1 MSKMIRHFAIAGLA
15 LTAAACSAGS
25 ETPQAEATSETVKT
39 TKVSAQK
46 TNVKQPLTEAIDHVW
61 AGHRVFF
68 DFVEQDAHQMIAYYD
83 AARQMSVAVRKM
95 RDVNGGPWS
104 YHKVP
109 SWLGWDAHNRV
120 EVAFDENGGIHLIG
134 NLHANKLVYFRSTS
148 PYDPRTLEPISVM
161 VDPAVEQKMTYPE
174 FFKGPDESLHF
185 KYRDGSS
192 GNGRWFYSKWDAL
205 QNSWSHLHKT
215 VLLDGEDIRGVY
227 PLGPVTG
234 PDGYAHMAFTWR
246 ETPIASSNH
255 DLSYA
260 RSRDLVNWETY
271 DGNPIPLPIKLA
283 TGEVIDP
290 IPEHGGLLNGRHPIG
305 FDSQNRPLVT
315 YQKYDENNLSQVYIA
330 RRDAEGW
337 RVKRVSSW
345 TDLRV
350 DLDKSGALDLP
361 LLNNAPAYLNEDG
374 NIVVPATLRG
384 LLWEWTLNPSDLSVI
399 SSTTIEQ
406 ALPTA
411 ITDYDLDNDIPQ
423 RVIPLMID
431 QSTPSSEYYLSWE
444 ALQPNRDQARAD
456 IPPASTL
463 RVHRI
468 PQD

>member
-1 MSKMIRHFAIAGLA
+1 MSKVIRHFALTGLA
-15 LTAAACSAGS
+15 LTTAACASGS
-25 ETPQAEATSETVKT
+25 ETPQAEATSEIVNAA
-39 TKVSAQK
+39 KVSAQE

-68 DFVEQDAHQMIAYYD
+68 DFVEQDGHQMIAYYD

-120 EVAFDENGGIHLIG
+120 EVAFDKNGGIHLIG
-134 NLHANKLVYFRSTS
+134 NLHANKLVYFRSSS
-148 PYDPRTLEPISVM
+148 PYDPRTLEQVNVM

-174 FFKGPDESLHF
+174 FFKGPGGDLHL

-192 GNGRWFYSKWDAL
+192 GNGRWFYSKWDAA
-205 QNSWSHLHKT
+205 QNSWSHLHET

-234 PDGYAHMAFTWR
+234 PDGYAHMSFTWR

-271 DGNPIPLPIKLA
+271 DGTPIPLPIRLA

-315 YQKYDENNLSQVYIA
+315 YQKYDENNLTQVYIA
-330 RRDAEGW
+330 RRQAEGW
-337 RVKRVSSW
+337 LIKRVSSW

-361 LLNNAPAYLNEDG
+361 LLNNAPAYINEDG
-374 NIVVPATLRG
+374 NIVVPAMLRG

-406 ALPTA
+406 ALPSA

-423 RVIPLMID
+423 RVIPLMVD
-431 QSTPSSEYYLSWE
+431 QLTASSEYYLSWE

-468 PQD
+468 PQ